1 MVWAVMC
8 SRRAFHVRD
17 EETQENFTIVMA
29 GSFHPFPIVLPW
41 STVLPSAEIGARRA
55 QSSPSSPEELRKG
68 TQGQPMRSWVEMSWS
83 GSSLHQWDLGD
94 RWTNASCLWPQLSA
108 CSNLHTGCVPEDPS
122 RPCLHVWEVTCSW
135 VHPQ

>member
-41 STVLPSAEIGARRA
+41 STSIA
-55 QSSPSSPEELRKG
+55 
-68 TQGQPMRSWVEMSWS
+68 
-83 GSSLHQWDLGD
+83 
-94 RWTNASCLWPQLSA
+94 LS
-108 CSNLHTGCVPEDPS
+108 
-122 RPCLHVWEVTCSW
+122 
-135 VHPQ
+135 